1 MVFSGYSVS
10 STNKSDR
17 YDATEILLKV
27 VLNII
32 HINPNLS
39 DRNICIETLLFK
51 IIIFE
56 KKNIHIIHD
65 IVYSPDFLK
74 YNNTLFLLGETDQ
87 KLLYG
92 A

>member
-1 MVFSGYSVS
+1 VVSTSRWFSPGTPVS

-17 YDATEILLKV
+17 YDATEMLLKV

-51 IIIFE
+51 IADLRE
-56 KKNIHIIHD
+56 N
-65 IVYSPDFLK
+65 LK
-74 YNNTLFLLGETDQ
+74 YHNI
-87 KLLYG
+87 
-92 A
+92 

>member
-1 MVFSGYSVS
+1 VVSTGRWFSPGTPDS

-51 IIIFE
+51 IADLRE
-56 KKNIHIIHD
+56 N
-65 IVYSPDFLK
+65 LK
-74 YNNTLFLLGETDQ
+74 YHNI
-87 KLLYG
+87 
-92 A
+92 